1 MIKGGIRMTVGTT
14 NKEARDAW
22 VGKKLSA
29 LKAGLRILDAGA
41 GEQSYRKF
49 CSHLRY
55 VSQDFGQYDGAGD
68 GKGLQMGSW
77 DTAALDIVSDITA
90 VPEPDSSFD
99 AVLCTEVFEHLTEPV
114 KAIKEFSRLLR
125 KDGTLILT
133 SPFCS
138 LTHFAPYH
146 FYSGF
151 NRYFYERHLEANGFE
166 IIEIEPNGNFFEYI
180 GQEMA
185 RVPSV
190 AEKYAKS
197 GPGRMETM
205 ALNHVLK
212 MLERMSKD
220 DAGSSELLCFGYH
233 VLSRKK

>member
-1 MIKGGIRMTVGTT
+1 MTVGTT
-14 NKEARDAW
+14 NKEVRDAW

-49 CSHLRY
+49 CAHLRY

-68 GKGLQMGSW
+68 GKGLQMGAW

-99 AVLCTEVFEHLTEPV
+99 AVLCTEVFEHLAEPV

-180 GQEMA
+180 GQEIA

-190 AEKYAKS
+190 AEKYAGS
-197 GPGRMETM
+197 VPGRMETM

-220 DAGSSELLCFGYH
+220 DTGSSELLCFGYH